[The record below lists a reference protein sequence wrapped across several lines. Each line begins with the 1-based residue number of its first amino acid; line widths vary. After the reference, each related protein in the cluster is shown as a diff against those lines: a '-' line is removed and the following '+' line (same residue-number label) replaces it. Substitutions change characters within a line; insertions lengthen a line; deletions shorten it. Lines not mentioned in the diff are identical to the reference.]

1 MAEAKSSLLITIST
15 EQAKKNSD
23 ELKKA
28 LNEVTLSGDKVS
40 NSAEKVGKT
49 SSKSAQEIAI
59 MSRALLGL
67 AAAGASVLLPLI
79 SIDKIISTQRT
90 FDKLNAGLITATK
103 SAENAKL
110 AFSALQKFATET
122 PYGLEQA
129 VDGFTKLVN
138 LGLTPSERAMK
149 SYGNTASAMGK
160 DLNQMIEAVADATT
174 SEFERLKEFGI
185 KAKQQGDKVTLTFQ
199 GMSKTIGNNAKEIEE
214 YLIKL
219 GENQFAGAMAE
230 RMNTL
235 DGSIANLNDSWEALY
250 LAISQ
255 AGVGELVRSGV
266 DLASESVQGLTTI
279 VSSGAIETA
288 LAGMA
293 NAFSIF
299 GSSAQDDLNSLRG
312 AFDFTGD
319 FMVEKWRATINELN
333 TIGNAWVTI
342 QALTKKAGVSI
353 AAGVDI
359 VSDPFNKRTSNAS
372 KNEIYKQSMQ
382 GIDDWALSKWD
393 SISKATNSAEKKLEA
408 YKVKLNESSKSTK
421 DVLEQFKVKG
431 DGSKAP
437 SSDSEK
443 KKALAEARKHANELA
458 RIDEERFRI
467 QYAYSSK
474 SAQIDM
480 DLQKEIARL
489 QKYGMTQYIA
499 EAQKRAEQTKSINE
513 AQLAHDLYSF
523 KMTEEEKLT
532 AQTRINEK
540 RILANKEL
548 TNEEKK
554 SSIKALKERYD
565 YEITQYRLA
574 KEQRMLQS
582 KEFFLSEMQLVQA
595 RYELEKK
602 LLAQSKED
610 PSEKEFKLKMLE
622 LQNQMGMDKRL
633 KDASMGW
640 DSVQAQMNGSSGRYQ
655 VGQER
660 FSRMSVSQN
669 LFDTQL
675 ADVEMQEKEP
685 GADLQKLAE
694 VREQIWAAHNQ
705 RMIDIENQYQTDS
718 LNLQLTQA
726 QQLTGSFANMF
737 KGILGE
743 SSGAYKTM
751 FAMQQGFALT
761 QAGMN
766 LWSSV
771 SDAYAK
777 EPGTVW
783 QKMAAG
789 AKAALDQGT
798 FLAMIQ
804 AITPQ
809 GFSTGGHVRGSGTE
823 TSDSIPAMLSDN
835 EYVIKAKSVRSLG
848 VDTLDYINRMGE
860 LPVKRASGGSV
871 GDTSSYI
878 VDRYKSATQPIS
890 DGGIQIAVS
899 VNDSGVSTSGANTQ
913 DQKQLGQMIG
923 NAVRAVIRQEQRQGG
938 LLSK

>member
-15 EQAKKNSD
+15 EQAKKNSE
-23 ELKKA
+23 ELRKA
-28 LNEVTLSGDKVS
+28 LNEVTLSGDKAS
-40 NSAEKVGKT
+40 NSTEKVGRT

-67 AAAGASVLLPLI
+67 AAAGASVLLPLL

-110 AFSALQKFATET
+110 AFNALQKFATET

-160 DLNQMIEAVADATT
+160 DLSQMIEAVADATT

-255 AGVGELVRSGV
+255 AGVGDLVRSGV
-266 DLASESVQGLTTI
+266 DLASESVQSLTTI

-288 LAGMA
+288 LAGMT

-299 GSSAQDDLNSLRG
+299 GSSAEDDLSSLRG
-312 AFDFTGD
+312 AFDITGD

-359 VSDPFNKRTSNAS
+359 VSDPFNRRTSNAS

-393 SISKATNSAEKKLEA
+393 SISKATNSAEKKLEV

-443 KKALAEARKHANELA
+443 KKALTEARKHANELA
-458 RIDEERFRI
+458 RIDQERFRI
-467 QYAYSSK
+467 QYAYSSE

-513 AQLAHDLYSF
+513 AQLAYDLYSF

-565 YEITQYRLA
+565 YEIEQFRYTQQVKAAEMRASINGVYDQSSNYLMERQNPEAYAKTQLDIGVSSEQNSLA
-574 KEQRMLQS
+574 KNYSTERDAIFGQG
-582 KEFFLSEMQLVQA
+582 LSAEDQNAALLEAQDRYLQA
-595 RYELEKK
+595 RQALNEMYAKK
-602 LLAQSKED
+602 ESDL
-610 PSEKEFKLKMLE
+610 
-622 LQNQMGMDKRL
+622 N
-633 KDASMGW
+633 
-640 DSVQAQMNGSSGRYQ
+640 
-655 VGQER
+655 
-660 FSRMSVSQN
+660 
-669 LFDTQL
+669 TQL
-675 ADVEMQEKEP
+675 YSSNLSAMGSAF
-685 GADLQKLAE
+685 GAMGDLVKGYAG
-694 VREQIWAAHNQ
+694 
-705 RMIDIENQYQTDS
+705 EN
-718 LNLQLTQA
+718 
-726 QQLTGSFANMF
+726 
-737 KGILGE
+737 
-743 SSGAYKTM
+743 SSAYKTM
-751 FAMQQGFALT
+751 IAAQKA
-761 QAGMN
+761 AN
-766 LWSSV
+766 LASVIMSGYTTIAAAWSSAPFPANIPAV
-771 SDAYAK
+771 AMATAK
-777 EPGTVW
+777 TGVL
-783 QKMAAG
+783 Q
-789 AKAALDQGT
+789 AAL
-798 FLAMIQ
+798 Q
-804 AITPQ
+804 AFTPK

-860 LPVKRASGGSV
+860 LPVKRASGGHM
-871 GDTSSYI
+871 GDTTSYI
-878 VDRYKSATQPIS
+878 VDRYSNMPALSQGDIIINNNTSSSVSATRGADGKTYVTIDEVEKMVTGQLASPNSRIS
-890 DGGIQIAVS
+890 KAMQQNLNVA
-899 VNDSGVSTSGANTQ
+899 
-913 DQKQLGQMIG
+913 
-923 NAVRAVIRQEQRQGG
+923 RRR
-938 LLSK
+938 